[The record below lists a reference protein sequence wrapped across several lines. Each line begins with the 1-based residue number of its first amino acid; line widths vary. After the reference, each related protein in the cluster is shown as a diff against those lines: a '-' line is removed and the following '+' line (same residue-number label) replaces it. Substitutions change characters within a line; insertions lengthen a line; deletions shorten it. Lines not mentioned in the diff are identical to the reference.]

1 MTLSRQPAARRRLW
15 TILVLALFAFDVL
28 APALAALAGVPQ
40 KAHFLL
46 VCSADGLK
54 RVVPVDDPATQPGS
68 NEFAFKCPLCA
79 AGGAPAG
86 MDARR
91 VEGPSRAPF
100 AHEVPPSRDPA
111 LSSRTAA
118 APFARGPPS
127 AA

>member
-1 MTLSRQPAARRRLW
+1 MF
-15 TILVLALFAFDVL
+15 VLALFAFDVL
-28 APALAALAGVPQ
+28 APALAAIAGVPQ
-40 KAHFLL
+40 KSHFAL

-86 MDARR
+86 MDALRA
-91 VEGPSRAPF
+91 EGASPTSF
-100 AHEVPPSRDPA
+100 THDVPQSRDPA
-111 LSSRTAA
+111 FSSRTAA